1 MTSDKRYDLSVISL
15 LILALAVR
23 LCFLFYGKSL
33 EDQIWSDMREYTVKA
48 DMIIN
53 GEWNAMHFFQS
64 IGYSFVIIFFKKNFE
79 HWGKALAYFQGI
91 ISFLTV
97 WPIFRTATEAFGKKV
112 GLITLLL
119 VALNLPWIVFIN
131 LALPETIFTF
141 LMALLAWFSYRIVYS
156 EGPTTKY
163 AVGWALSF
171 LLAFW
176 LKGTHVFLMPL
187 FLLGLFAIK
196 RWKAIPNMVTISAI
210 FIIGVCLHGVLT
222 YNTIGKFQLSS
233 STGGLNF
240 IEGKCPI
247 KNNHDSVG
255 YSFLS
260 PVYFQMGLFQEKK
273 WGQPFSNSSY
283 FMKEGFKCIKKDP
296 LVLLQSFEAIP
307 FLFMGNTLWPI
318 NQMSYSALARLYE
331 QIFAVLLITGLALFL
346 VSETNDP
353 DRLRGLVVWG
363 LPVLSVFLCV
373 YVFKSEMR
381 YRIPFDVWFIP
392 IAVAGWIKKGP
403 VFTGPRILE
412 NVYVSADSNICSV
425 QTNVAWNELDVRV
438 KEHVTSKRDT

>member
-1 MTSDKRYDLSVISL
+1 MTSEKRYHATVIGL
-15 LILALAVR
+15 LLLALGVR
-23 LCFLFYGKSL
+23 VAFLLMGKPL

-48 DMIIN
+48 DMILN

-64 IGYSFVIIFFKKNFE
+64 IGYSFVIIFFKKNFDN
-79 HWGKALAYFQGI
+79 WAKSLAYFQGI

-112 GLITLLL
+112 GLITLLF

-141 LMALLAWFSYRIVYS
+141 LMALLAWFSYKMVYS
-156 EGPTTKY
+156 EGSTSKY
-163 AVGWALSF
+163 AAGWSLAF
-171 LLAFW
+171 LFAFW

-196 RWKAIPNMVTISAI
+196 RWRAIPNVATICTI
-210 FIIGVCLHGVLT
+210 FLTGVCLHGLLA

-247 KNNHDSVG
+247 KNNRDSVG

-283 FMKEGFKCIKKDP
+283 FMKQGFKCIEERP

-318 NQMSYSALARLYE
+318 NQMPFSDLARLYE
-331 QIFAVLLITGLALFL
+331 QAIAIILITGLALFL
-346 VSETNDP
+346 VSALNDQ
-353 DRLRGLVVWG
+353 DRLRELVVWG

-373 YVFKSEMR
+373 YVFKSEVR
-381 YRIPFDVWFIP
+381 YRIPFDVWMIP
-392 IAVAGWIKKGP
+392 MAVRGWTKKSPAFAGLG
-403 VFTGPRILE
+403 ILE
-412 NVYVSADSNICSV
+412 NVNVRANCDVRSIQA
-425 QTNVAWNELDVRV
+425 NVAWNELNIRV
-438 KEHVTSKRDT
+438 EENITSNRDT

>member
-1 MTSDKRYDLSVISL
+1 MTSEKRYDVTVLSL
-15 LILALAVR
+15 LVLALAVR
-23 LCFLFYGKSL
+23 IAFLIMGKPL

-48 DMIIN
+48 DMMIN

-79 HWGKALAYFQGI
+79 NWGKALAYFQGI

-97 WPIFRTATEAFGKKV
+97 WPIFKTATEAFGKKV
-112 GLITLLL
+112 GLITLLF
-119 VALNLPWIVFIN
+119 VALYLPWIVFIN

-141 LMALLAWFSYRIVYS
+141 LMSLLAWFSYRLVYS
-156 EGPTTKY
+156 ETGTSKY
-163 AVGWALSF
+163 AVAWSLSF

-187 FLLGLFAIK
+187 FILGLFAIK
-196 RWKAIPNMVTISAI
+196 RWKAVPNIITISAI
-210 FIIGVCLHGVLT
+210 FIAGVFLHGVLA

-247 KNNHDSVG
+247 KNNRDSVG

-283 FMKEGFKCIKKDP
+283 FMKQGFKCIQERP
-296 LVLLQSFEAIP
+296 LVLLQSLEAIP
-307 FLFMGNTLWPI
+307 FLFMGNTSWPM
-318 NQMSYSALARLYE
+318 NQMSFSELARLYE
-331 QIFAVLLITGLALFL
+331 QAVAILFITGLALFA
-346 VSETNDP
+346 VSSFKDP
-353 DRLRGLVVWG
+353 DRLREFVVWG
-363 LPVLSVFLCV
+363 LPILSVFLCV
-373 YVFKSEMR
+373 YVFKSEVR

-392 IAVAGWIKKGP
+392 ISMAGWIKKGP

-412 NVYVSADSNICSV
+412 EIDVRANCDVRSI
-425 QTNVAWNELDVRV
+425 QTNIAWNELNVRI
-438 KEHVTSKRDT
+438 KENITSNRDT